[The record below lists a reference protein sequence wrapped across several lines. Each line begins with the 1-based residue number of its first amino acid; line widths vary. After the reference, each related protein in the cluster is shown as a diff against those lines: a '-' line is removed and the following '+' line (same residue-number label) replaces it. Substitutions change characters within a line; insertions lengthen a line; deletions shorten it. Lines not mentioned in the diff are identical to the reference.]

1 MGRYE
6 KTVIS
11 EDKFRQGKFP
21 EQLNDYIHVTRPS
34 VWLILG
40 AVTLLLLGV
49 VIWGIFG
56 SIDGAAP
63 VRFIIQ

>member
-1 MGRYE
+1 MKKQLFR
-6 KTVIS
+6 KIS
-11 EDKFRQGKFP
+11 LDRVNSP